1 VSGDE
6 QRWSAVCSG
15 VRNMRH
21 NTSTVTSA
29 TTLAVVATLA
39 TACGGSKPP
48 VAKSA
53 DSAPSAA
60 TSDASRSAATTSPTA
75 SNVAIS
81 DEIRSKCGIRDEDAY
96 FPFDSSSLTT
106 NDRSPL
112 QQVATCFTKGPLAG
126 HGVKLVGR
134 ADPRGSSD
142 YNLTLGQARADA
154 VGIYLDGHGISKS
167 KTQTTSRGA
176 MDASGSDESGW
187 QRDRRVDVMLGD

>member
-1 VSGDE
+1 MSPNMP
-6 QRWSAVCSG
+6 SLPSTALFAVI
-15 VRNMRH
+15 
-21 NTSTVTSA
+21 
-29 TTLAVVATLA
+29 ATLVV
-39 TACGGSKPP
+39 ACGGSKPP
-48 VAKSA
+48 VAQSA

-60 TSDASRSAATTSPTA
+60 TSGASRGTATSSPTA

-96 FPFDSSSLTT
+96 FPFDSSNLTT

-112 QQVATCFTKGPLAG
+112 QQVATCFTRGPLAG

-134 ADPRGSSD
+134 ADPRGSPD

-154 VGIYLDGHGISKS
+154 VGIYLDGRGISKS

-176 MDASGSDESGW
+176 MDASGSDENGW